1 MSLAL
6 ISKKKVKILEEDNR
20 NIQNE
25 IGETGIDNENEK
37 LAGLDIFSN
46 FKDIDKILN
55 SVRNWKL
62 NKM

>member
-46 FKDIDKILN
+46 FKDIDRILN
-55 SVRNWKL
+55 SVRN
-62 NKM
+62 